1 MTMPARPA
9 VSLTEDERLLTLARR
24 RCLRV
29 LSGFD
34 VARLLME
41 LAKPPV

>member
-9 VSLTEDERLLTLARR
+9 VSLTEDERLLNLARR

-29 LSGFD
+29 LGG
-34 VARLLME
+34 AAGAGLLP
-41 LAKPPV
+41 AA